1 MVEKSSTFFSLLNS
15 GICLHEKDRVPLSP
29 SSPPLRTL
37 CRDNRRVNTFSF
49 VTICGDW
56 SCLQKERRMKS
67 LLSVF
72 KVLFNGKNIIIRTH
86 DYGKDKFTIR
96 TTWTESLA
104 NLHLKTDFL
113 GRCNSNPLTWKIST
127 FDYLIRINFVFNILS
142 SHCRLS
148 KKRESFALLKLA
160 IPSLNWNITAK

>member
-1 MVEKSSTFFSLLNS
+1 MIVEESSIFFSLLNS

-72 KVLFNGKNIIIRTH
+72 KVLFNRKNTITRTH
-86 DYGKDKFTIR
+86 DHGKDKSIFKSVT
-96 TTWTESLA
+96 
-104 NLHLKTDFL
+104 
-113 GRCNSNPLTWKIST
+113 C
-127 FDYLIRINFVFNILS
+127 
-142 SHCRLS
+142 
-148 KKRESFALLKLA
+148 
-160 IPSLNWNITAK
+160 SLNITFNVGSIHQYLSFNKLTMRSWVRAVDNYTYKHWVSRQLTKFWACSRCLKSCIICRAEITAVSTR